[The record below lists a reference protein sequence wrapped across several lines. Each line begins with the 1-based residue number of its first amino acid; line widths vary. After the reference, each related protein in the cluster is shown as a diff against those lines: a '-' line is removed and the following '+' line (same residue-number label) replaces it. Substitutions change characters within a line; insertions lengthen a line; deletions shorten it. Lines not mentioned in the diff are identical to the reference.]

1 MLMKTTLSPSL
12 MILKIEGND
21 LAVGS
26 YGLHM
31 AIFEN
36 GDANIIFSDNA
47 TSWGNYFYLESEDVL
62 RVKVNT
68 TEHAFTELLTY
79 IFVDIDATSMIV
91 ALDWENKRFPF
102 KVGFAVHDLV
112 VTNATNELIGAA
124 GFAFQGPMSAA

>member
-1 MLMKTTLSPSL
+1 MEITTLGERMLMKTTLSPSL

-62 RVKVNT
+62 RVRLIQLSM
-68 TEHAFTELLTY
+68 LLP
-79 IFVDIDATSMIV
+79 
-91 ALDWENKRFPF
+91 RF
-102 KVGFAVHDLV
+102 
-112 VTNATNELIGAA
+112 
-124 GFAFQGPMSAA
+124 